1 MLWCRYLPKADADEH
16 IFRFTEGNIKT
27 LARAIIF
34 ATQYI
39 DSRAGNASD
48 EDVAALE
55 EISAELKKC
64 SVEEKTAL
72 PKPQKSSEL
81 NLGWMKWALIKCAEK
96 DIGRLLSAT
105 NGPLNAAST

>member
-1 MLWCRYLPKADADEH
+1 MGATQADEISRIFQMSNMLSSMVTGRVRPKTDADEH

-39 DSRAGNASD
+39 DSRAGDASD

-64 SVEEKTAL
+64 SVEEKNCLIQAA
-72 PKPQKSSEL
+72 KEL
-81 NLGWMKWALIKCAEK
+81 GVESWLDEMGI
-96 DIGRLLSAT
+96 D
-105 NGPLNAAST
+105 

>member
-1 MLWCRYLPKADADEH
+1 MGRYRPKTDADEH
-16 IFRFTEGNIKT
+16 IFRFAEGNIRT
-27 LARAIIF
+27 LARTIIF

-39 DSRAGNASD
+39 DSRAGDASD

-55 EISAELKKC
+55 EISAEFKKS

-72 PKPQKSSEL
+72 SKPQKSSGL

-96 DIGRLLSAT
+96 SIGRLLST
-105 NGPLNAAST
+105 SSGRYRLRDNV